1 MSERKLTVFGRA
13 LYMLGSKV
21 IWATTAGLAL
31 SLVFVPLVSSDIYR
45 YVDKDGIW
53 HFTNVQPDAQ
63 YKLYIKT
70 PRKSPSAYI
79 KEYEG
84 IILQASRQFGM
95 DASLVKA
102 VIKAESDFDHQAVSH
117 KGAQGLMQL
126 MPQTSNAMAVEN
138 PFDPEEN
145 IFGGTRYL
153 SILLKRFKNDKKLA
167 VAAYN
172 AGPERV
178 ETYKGIPPIAETER
192 FVKKVMSYYQKYN
205 TKTK

>member
-1 MSERKLTVFGRA
+1 LEEAGVDMFAARVK
-13 LYMLGSKV
+13 
-21 IWATTAGLAL
+21 WAGAAGLAL
-31 SLVFVPLVSSDIYR
+31 SLFFILPVSADIYR
-45 YVDKDGIW
+45 YVDKDGVW
-53 HFTNVQPDAQ
+53 HFTNVRTDAQ

-70 PRKSPSAYI
+70 TRKTPSAFI

-84 IILQASRQFGM
+84 VILQASRRFEV
-95 DASLVKA
+95 DVSLVKA
-102 VIKAESDFDHQAVSH
+102 IIKAESYFDHKAVSH

-153 SILLKRFKNDKKLA
+153 GLLLKRFKNDKRLA

-178 ETYKGIPPIAETER
+178 ETCNGVPPIAETEQ
-192 FVKKVMSYYQKYN
+192 FVKKVMNYYRDYN
-205 TKTK
+205 TKDR

>member
-1 MSERKLTVFGRA
+1 MFAARVK
-13 LYMLGSKV
+13 
-21 IWATTAGLAL
+21 WAGAAGLAL
-31 SLVFVPLVSSDIYR
+31 SLFFILPVSADIYR
-45 YVDKDGIW
+45 YVDKDGVW
-53 HFTNVQPDAQ
+53 HFTNVRTDAQ

-70 PRKSPSAYI
+70 TRKTPSKFI

-84 IILQASRQFGM
+84 IILQASRRFEV

-102 VIKAESDFDHQAVSH
+102 IIKAESYFDHKAVSH

-126 MPQTSNAMAVEN
+126 MPQTANAMAVEN

-153 SILLKRFKNDKKLA
+153 SLLLKRFNNDKRLA

-178 ETYKGIPPIAETER
+178 ETCNGIPPIAETER
-192 FVKKVMSYYQKYN
+192 FVKKVMNYYRDYSSK
-205 TKTK
+205 

>member
-1 MSERKLTVFGRA
+1 MFAARVK
-13 LYMLGSKV
+13 
-21 IWATTAGLAL
+21 WAGAAGLAL
-31 SLVFVPLVSSDIYR
+31 SLFFILPVSADIYR
-45 YVDKDGIW
+45 YVDKDGVW
-53 HFTNVQPDAQ
+53 HFTNVRNDAQ

-70 PRKSPSAYI
+70 TRKTPSKFI

-84 IILQASRQFGM
+84 IILQASRRFEV

-102 VIKAESDFDHQAVSH
+102 IIKAESYFDHKAVSH

-126 MPQTSNAMAVEN
+126 MPQTANAMAVEN

-153 SILLKRFKNDKKLA
+153 SLLLKRFKNDKRLA

-178 ETYKGIPPIAETER
+178 ESCNGIPPIAETER
-192 FVKKVMSYYQKYN
+192 FVKKVMNYYRDYSSK
-205 TKTK
+205 

>member
-1 MSERKLTVFGRA
+1 MFAARVK
-13 LYMLGSKV
+13 
-21 IWATTAGLAL
+21 WAGAAGLAL
-31 SLVFVPLVSSDIYR
+31 SLFFILPVSADIYR
-45 YVDKDGIW
+45 YVDKDGVW
-53 HFTNVQPDAQ
+53 HFTNVRNDAQ

-70 PRKSPSAYI
+70 IRKTPSKFI

-84 IILQASRQFGM
+84 IILQASRRFEV

-102 VIKAESDFDHQAVSH
+102 IIKAESYFDHKAVSH

-126 MPQTSNAMAVEN
+126 MPQTANAMAVEN

-153 SILLKRFKNDKKLA
+153 SLLLKRFNNDKRLA

-178 ETYKGIPPIAETER
+178 ETCNGIPPIAETER
-192 FVKKVMSYYQKYN
+192 FVKKVMNYYRDYSSK
-205 TKTK
+205 

>member
-1 MSERKLTVFGRA
+1 MFAARVK
-13 LYMLGSKV
+13 
-21 IWATTAGLAL
+21 WAGVAGLAL
-31 SLVFVPLVSSDIYR
+31 SLFFILPVSADIYR
-45 YVDKDGIW
+45 YVDKDGVW
-53 HFTNVQPDAQ
+53 HFTNVRTDAQ

-70 PRKSPSAYI
+70 TRKTPSKFI

-84 IILQASRQFGM
+84 IILQASRRF
-95 DASLVKA
+95 DVDVSLVKA
-102 VIKAESDFDHQAVSH
+102 IIKAESYFDHKAVSH

-126 MPQTSNAMAVEN
+126 MPQTSDAMAVEN

-153 SILLKRFKNDKKLA
+153 SLLLKRFNNDKRLA

-178 ETYKGIPPIAETER
+178 EACNGIPPIAETEQ
-192 FVKKVMSYYQKYN
+192 FVKKVMNYYRDYN
-205 TKTK
+205 SK

>member
-1 MSERKLTVFGRA
+1 LEEAGVDMFAARVK
-13 LYMLGSKV
+13 
-21 IWATTAGLAL
+21 WAGAAGLAL
-31 SLVFVPLVSSDIYR
+31 SLFFILPVSADIYR

-53 HFTNVQPDAQ
+53 HFTNVRTDAQ

-70 PRKSPSAYI
+70 TRKTPSAFI

-84 IILQASRQFGM
+84 IILQASRRFEV
-95 DASLVKA
+95 DVSLVKA
-102 VIKAESDFDHQAVSH
+102 IIKAESYFDHKAVSH

-153 SILLKRFKNDKKLA
+153 GLLLKRFKNDKRLA

-178 ETYKGIPPIAETER
+178 ETCNGVPPIAETER
-192 FVKKVMSYYQKYN
+192 FVKKVMNYYRDYN
-205 TKTK
+205 TKDR

>member
-1 MSERKLTVFGRA
+1 MFAARVK
-13 LYMLGSKV
+13 
-21 IWATTAGLAL
+21 WAGAAGLAL
-31 SLVFVPLVSSDIYR
+31 SLFFILPVSADIYR
-45 YVDKDGIW
+45 YVDKDGVW
-53 HFTNVQPDAQ
+53 HFTNVRNDAQ

-70 PRKSPSAYI
+70 IRKTPSRFI

-84 IILQASRQFGM
+84 IILQASRRFEV
-95 DASLVKA
+95 DVSLVKA
-102 VIKAESDFDHQAVSH
+102 IIKAESYFDHKAVSH

-126 MPQTSNAMAVEN
+126 MPQTANAMAVEN

-153 SILLKRFKNDKKLA
+153 SLLLKRFNNDKRLA

-178 ETYKGIPPIAETER
+178 ETCNGIPPIAETEQ
-192 FVKKVMSYYQKYN
+192 FVKKVMNYYRDYN
-205 TKTK
+205 TKDR

>member
-1 MSERKLTVFGRA
+1 MFAARVK
-13 LYMLGSKV
+13 
-21 IWATTAGLAL
+21 WAGAAGLAL
-31 SLVFVPLVSSDIYR
+31 SLFFILPVSADIYR
-45 YVDKDGIW
+45 YVDKDGVW
-53 HFTNVQPDAQ
+53 HFTNVRNDAQ

-70 PRKSPSAYI
+70 IRKTPSKFI

-84 IILQASRQFGM
+84 IILQASRRFEVE
-95 DASLVKA
+95 ASLVKA
-102 VIKAESDFDHQAVSH
+102 IIKAESYFDHKAVSH

-126 MPQTSNAMAVEN
+126 MPQTANAMAVEN

-153 SILLKRFKNDKKLA
+153 SLLLKRFNNDKRLA

-178 ETYKGIPPIAETER
+178 ETCNGIPPIAETEQ
-192 FVKKVMSYYQKYN
+192 FVKKVMNYYRDYSSK
-205 TKTK
+205 

>member
-1 MSERKLTVFGRA
+1 MFAARMK
-13 LYMLGSKV
+13 
-21 IWATTAGLAL
+21 WAGAAGLAL
-31 SLVFVPLVSSDIYR
+31 SLFTVIPVSADIYR
-45 YVDKDGIW
+45 YVDKDGAW
-53 HFTNVQPDAQ
+53 HFTNVRTDTQ

-70 PRKSPSAYI
+70 PRKTPSKYI

-84 IILQASRQFGM
+84 IILQASRRFEV
-95 DASLVKA
+95 DVSLVKA
-102 VIKAESDFDHQAVSH
+102 IIKAESYFDHKAVSN

-126 MPQTSNAMAVEN
+126 MPQTSDAMAVEN

-153 SILLKRFKNDKKLA
+153 SLLLKRFKNDKKLA

-178 ETYKGIPPIAETER
+178 EACNGIPPIDETER
-192 FVKKVMSYYQKYN
+192 FVKKVMNYYRDYN
-205 TKTK
+205 AKDR

>member
-1 MSERKLTVFGRA
+1 MFAARVK
-13 LYMLGSKV
+13 
-21 IWATTAGLAL
+21 WAGAAGLAL
-31 SLVFVPLVSSDIYR
+31 SLFLILPVSADIYR
-45 YVDKDGIW
+45 YVDKDGVW
-53 HFTNVQPDAQ
+53 HFTNVRNDAQ

-70 PRKSPSAYI
+70 IRKTPSKFI

-84 IILQASRQFGM
+84 IILQASRRFEVE
-95 DASLVKA
+95 ASLVKA
-102 VIKAESDFDHQAVSH
+102 IIKAESYFDHKAVSH

-126 MPQTSNAMAVEN
+126 MPQTANAMAVEN

-153 SILLKRFKNDKKLA
+153 SLLLKRFNNDKRLA

-178 ETYKGIPPIAETER
+178 ETCNGIPPIAETER
-192 FVKKVMSYYQKYN
+192 FVKKVMNYYRDYSSK
-205 TKTK
+205 

>member
-1 MSERKLTVFGRA
+1 MFEARVK
-13 LYMLGSKV
+13 
-21 IWATTAGLAL
+21 WAGAAGLAL
-31 SLVFVPLVSSDIYR
+31 SLFSILPVSADIYR
-45 YVDKDGIW
+45 YVDKDGAW
-53 HFTNVQPDAQ
+53 HFTNVRTDAQ

-70 PRKSPSAYI
+70 PRKTPSKYI

-84 IILQASRQFGM
+84 IILQASRRFEV
-95 DASLVKA
+95 DVSLVKA
-102 VIKAESDFDHQAVSH
+102 IIKAESYFDHKAVSH

-153 SILLKRFKNDKKLA
+153 GLLLKRFKNDKRLA

-178 ETYKGIPPIAETER
+178 ETCNGVPPIAETER
-192 FVKKVMSYYQKYN
+192 FVKKVMNYYRDYN
-205 TKTK
+205 SK

>member
-1 MSERKLTVFGRA
+1 MFEVRMK
-13 LYMLGSKV
+13 
-21 IWATTAGLAL
+21 WAGAAGLAL
-31 SLVFVPLVSSDIYR
+31 SLFIIIPVSADIYR
-45 YVDKDGIW
+45 YVDKDGAW
-53 HFTNVQPDAQ
+53 HFTNVRTDTQ

-70 PRKSPSAYI
+70 PRKTPSKYI

-84 IILQASRQFGM
+84 IILQASRRFEV
-95 DASLVKA
+95 DVSLVKA
-102 VIKAESDFDHQAVSH
+102 IIKAESYFDHKAVSN

-126 MPQTSNAMAVEN
+126 MPQTSDAMAVEN

-153 SILLKRFKNDKKLA
+153 SLLLKRFKNDKRLA

-178 ETYKGIPPIAETER
+178 EASNGIPPIAETER
-192 FVKKVMSYYQKYN
+192 FVKKVMNYYQDYN
-205 TKTK
+205 SK